1 MQVERKIQFP
11 KSGKLTIMQVSDP
24 QDMHIVRSAM
34 VKMLNVAYDKVK
46 PDLIVFTGD
55 NILGNHVDDA
65 IIGPMKNKKREITEK
80 RIRKA
85 LSHIL
90 KPVEKRK
97 IPFCMIYG
105 NHDDRNA
112 LSKQEQA
119 DCYKDYKYF
128 FGLNSDEPELD
139 CDTYNVPIYDS
150 KGEKVIYNLWMMDS
164 AGKDD
169 GNGNGFEY
177 VKKEAIEWYKRKSD
191 ELREANG
198 GEPVP
203 SLMFQ
208 HIPVPET
215 KELFVECDKD
225 DKNAVYNGHDK
236 KYYKLDTTRAKGY
249 ALEYA
254 ETTEKDFG
262 QLEALREKGDV
273 CALVFG
279 HDHINCFTSE
289 LHGVNIIQ
297 TPGASFR
304 SYGKEITRGV
314 RVFEIDESD
323 PSSFSTYT
331 IGYFDLFGKNFWSV
345 LRYIMGADEKE
356 VIRDIV
362 WGLMAIFGVAFIVY
376 IFGITHLLGL

>member
-24 QDMHIVRSAM
+24 QDMHIVRSVM
-34 VKMLNVAYDKVK
+34 VKMLNAAYDKVK

-65 IIGPMKNKKREITEK
+65 IIGPLKNKKKAITEK

-97 IPFCMIYG
+97 IPFCMVYG

-119 DCYKDYKYF
+119 DCYKDYEYF
-128 FGLNSDEPELD
+128 FGLNSDEPQLD

-150 KGEKVIYNLWMMDS
+150 KGEKVIYNLWLMDS

-169 GNGNGFEY
+169 GTGNGFEY
-177 VKKEAIEWYKRKSD
+177 VKPEAIEWYKRKSD
-191 ELREANG
+191 ELRAANG

-225 DKNAVYNGHDK
+225 DKCAVLNGRDK
-236 KYYKLDTTRAKGY
+236 KYYKLDTTRANGF
-249 ALEYA
+249 AFEYA

-262 QLEALREKGDV
+262 QLDALREKGDV

-279 HDHINCFTSE
+279 HDHLNNFTSE
-289 LHGVNIIQ
+289 INGVNIIQ

-304 SYGKEITRGV
+304 SYGNEISRGV
-314 RVFEIDESD
+314 RVFEIDEKD

-362 WGLMAIFGVAFIVY
+362 WGLLAIFGVALVVY
-376 IFGITHLLGL
+376 LLGITHLLNL